1 MKTRAIGRK
10 SERGFTLIELMTA
23 VTIMVV
29 CVGMIAQVL
38 IKQSQA
44 SSSQSLQRDLEENG
58 RLALLEIA
66 RNVRLAGYGITP
78 LAAFDFDRYAC
89 ATPGT
94 ATTCNG
100 GTGRRDRTDGPDE
113 LVLSYRDPSFSRVIT
128 SVTSSQVTFATPLKV
143 AVPANS
149 VIELVGS
156 GAKVT
161 YLLVSAA
168 AAVGDTKITFTT
180 LPTAT
185 PSAGYYTPSSS
196 PDSSYVG
203 ANVTLVTRVRYFVA
217 NDTDGVPSLFK
228 ERGRGNELLYR
239 GIEDVQYTFDIAQP
253 PAGSTFAS
261 TTPPASCAGTNS
273 WTFGACVGTAGQP
286 LESAT
291 APDWQSDGYDS
302 ANRYTAHPANIRSVN
317 IIVVARSTRA
327 SPDGAGDPLPAL
339 GNRPARAA
347 DKFKRTVLQMS
358 EQPMNLL
365 TRQFFQPLVIS
376 GADPNGNVGGG

>member
-1 MKTRAIGRK
+1 MKN
-10 SERGFTLIELMTA
+10 ERGFTLIELMTA

-29 CVGMIAQVL
+29 CVGIIAQVL

-44 SSSQSLQRDLEENG
+44 SSSQSLQRDMEESG

-89 ATPGT
+89 TTPGT

-100 GTGRRDRTDGPDE
+100 GAGRRDRVDGPDE
-113 LVLSYRDPSFSRVIT
+113 LVLSYRDPSFTRVIT
-128 SVTSSQVTFATPLKV
+128 SVTSSQVGFATPLKV

-149 VIELVGS
+149 VIELVAS
-156 GAKVT
+156 GGKVT
-161 YLLVSAA
+161 YLLVSSA
-168 AAVGDTKITFTT
+168 AAVGDTRIACTT
-180 LPTAT
+180 LPTTT
-185 PSAGYYTPSSS
+185 PSAGYYTPSTS
-196 PDSSYVG
+196 PDASYVG
-203 ANVTLVTRVRYFVA
+203 ANLTLVTRVRYFVA

-253 PAGSTFAS
+253 PAGSAFAS
-261 TTPPASCAGTNS
+261 TTPPAACAGTNS
-273 WTFGACVGTAGQP
+273 WTFGACTGTVGQP
-286 LESAT
+286 LETAT
-291 APDWQSDGYDS
+291 PPDWQNDGYDS
-302 ANRYTAHPANIRSVN
+302 ANRYTAHPANIRNVK
-317 IIVVARSTRA
+317 IIIVARSTRG
-327 SPDGAGDPLPAL
+327 SPDGAGDSVPAL

-347 DKFKRTVLQMS
+347 DRFKRTVLQMS

-376 GADPNGNVGGG
+376 TTADGQVGGG